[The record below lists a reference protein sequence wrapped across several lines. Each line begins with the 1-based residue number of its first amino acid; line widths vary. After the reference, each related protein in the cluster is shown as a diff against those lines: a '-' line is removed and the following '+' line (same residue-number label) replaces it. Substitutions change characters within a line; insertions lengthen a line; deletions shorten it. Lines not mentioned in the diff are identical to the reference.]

1 VDKKNLVNTNDIT
14 SDKELSIPEELRK
27 FNGKIAEVVSS
38 IHGDINSETSKTHE
52 NVMTVHCKAIDII
65 HEQLQRK
72 DLTFEQAMQYLD
84 RIKEHTNAVDQSDI
98 RQYELH
104 KATSHKLLYILA
116 GIAFGSLAA
125 VGGKRVVRKLR

>member
-1 VDKKNLVNTNDIT
+1 MIHKLLEFYSEVIT
-14 SDKELSIPEELRK
+14 
-27 FNGKIAEVVSS
+27 EVVSS

-84 RIKEHTNAVDQSDI
+84 RIKEHTNAVDQSEYPPI
-98 RQYELH
+98 RV
-104 KATSHKLLYILA
+104 T
-116 GIAFGSLAA
+116 
-125 VGGKRVVRKLR
+125 

>member
-1 VDKKNLVNTNDIT
+1 MDKKNLVNTNDIT

-52 NVMTVHCKAIDII
+52 NVMTVHCKAID